1 MDQATNAKG
10 VVGSSFTKQHQD
22 AHRSSSSMSNR
33 SNFDVSIYFTFFRQ
47 NTRHVVEMFTTMIYS
62 FTRAELNLILFT
74 DIHAG

>member
-33 SNFDVSIYFTFFRQ
+33 SNFDVSICISFLL
-47 NTRHVVEMFTTMIYS
+47 EMFKAVHSNYLLFYDSTTEHIFY
-62 FTRAELNLILFT
+62 R
-74 DIHAG
+74 HQ

>member
-33 SNFDVSIYFTFFRQ
+33 SNFDVSIYFTLFMDMHVYYTRVQLKIFF
-47 NTRHVVEMFTTMIYS
+47 TGFP
-62 FTRAELNLILFT
+62 
-74 DIHAG
+74 DG

>member
-33 SNFDVSIYFTFFRQ
+33 SNFDVSIYFTLFMQ
-47 NTRHVVEMFTTMIYS
+47 TLYISKEYACILYESTTENI
-62 FTRAELNLILFT
+62 FHRLPCWITL
-74 DIHAG
+74 

>member
-33 SNFDVSIYFTFFRQ
+33 SNFDVSICISFLLEMFKDITAIIYYFTTVQLNIFFTGI
-47 NTRHVVEMFTTMIYS
+47 N
-62 FTRAELNLILFT
+62 
-74 DIHAG
+74 DG